1 MKATNRLLLE
11 VLLITIF
18 ALLLITGIVQAQENT
33 LTTGTSGQLSLAA
46 GVQDTIYMAFPKA
59 SFITGVF
66 IPSTTAFVMP
76 KAVVWN
82 GNARLE
88 IVEVSGAQPDSEAVL
103 VRPVNLEGRILYS
116 TTPAAGDSVW
126 ALGTAFT
133 GAGVNI
139 SDGRDYSVSLTGLL
153 APCPGI
159 AIIRKN
165 LSLSG
170 ASSTVRYRLISN

>member
-66 IPSTTAFVMP
+66 IPSTIAFTMP

-88 IVEVSGAQPDSEAVL
+88 IEI
-103 VRPVNLEGRILYS
+103 GR
-116 TTPAAGDSVW
+116 
-126 ALGTAFT
+126 
-133 GAGVNI
+133 
-139 SDGRDYSVSLTGLL
+139 
-153 APCPGI
+153 
-159 AIIRKN
+159 
-165 LSLSG
+165 
-170 ASSTVRYRLISN
+170 ASCRERV